1 MAQNFSTK
9 ISFEGK
15 SLLAIVLPALRTN
28 GMHYE
33 VNIAGFPRF
42 WLRWGAADRYELVRP
57 IDSRIPE
64 EFVLA
69 LSDEIEARSS

>member
-15 SLLAIVLPALRTN
+15 SLLAVVLPALRTN
-28 GMHYE
+28 GMHFE

-42 WLRWGAADRYELVRP
+42 WLRWGVADRYELVEP
-57 IDSRIPE
+57 TDARIPE
-64 EFVLA
+64 ELVLA
-69 LSDEIEARSS
+69 VGDEIEGKS